1 MLGYW
6 HSDDRDSYEEV
17 TNYYY
22 DGDRLITEITPYHRN
37 DYLYDE
43 NGQVYGF
50 IQDNNTK
57 YFYVKDF
64 MQNILGLVDING
76 RLVVKYNCD
85 AYGNRVSDIY
95 YDIDGNVTFSQGI
108 YNPIRYKGYYF
119 DYDVDMYYCK

>member
-1 MLGYW
+1 MKDPNDKRHLIIDYEVVGYW
-6 HSDDRDSYEEV
+6 YSDDRDSYEEV

-64 MQNILGLVDING
+64 RIS
-76 RLVVKYNCD
+76 RHKW
-85 AYGNRVSDIY
+85 
-95 YDIDGNVTFSQGI
+95 
-108 YNPIRYKGYYF
+108 
-119 DYDVDMYYCK
+119 